1 MRGLVIA
8 CLCRVGGCWL
18 SRGLV
23 AAFTPRVWCY
33 DTISRPIVQCME
45 TRSRPEILIAAY
57 VLVFNLQFL
66 CSVIST
72 LSFMLAVAQVYLN
85 HLNDD
90 CLLRRILVIRVGHIS
105 SQYRQPGSSKLHS
118 YHKMSFIFC
127 YSRSPDSEQ
136 PVVGTCICVTNVRLC
151 TRL

>member
-18 SRGLV
+18 CRGLV

-66 CSVIST
+66 CSVMST

-90 CLLRRILVIRVGHIS
+90 CLLRGIQTRHTSGTHQLRVS
-105 SQYRQPGSSKLHS
+105 SARLFKASLLTTKCHLYFAIPAESRLPTRSS
-118 YHKMSFIFC
+118 
-127 YSRSPDSEQ
+127 
-136 PVVGTCICVTNVRLC
+136 RL
-151 TRL
+151 